1 MSRDLRGI
9 AIFAAAALL
18 LVMARGRI
26 AGGAAAAIS
35 MAPDSAIEHGARAAR
50 ATQQAP
56 PVTVFGVPVVTL
68 TRPEDK
74 SAKQPRFV
82 EATILPS
89 AGMNVLELKAYWP
102 GKGVIPV
109 IQSPRMTDAK
119 RMIEYGND
127 EFNNENFKIGGAI
140 LLPYPNRI
148 RGEVSADGKT
158 ILVKMGDRTVAL
170 PANWHGK
177 NPGARLVA
185 MHGLILGSKF
195 GDVKQENGA
204 EASTVSADLHAGN
217 FGGHWLSDTDV
228 SVRVALRDE
237 SLDLE
242 VTAKNVGKELLP
254 MAIGWHPYFNIP
266 SGERGQARLHIPADM
281 RVMVNNYDDV
291 FPRGQL
297 ASVAGTPYDF
307 RAAGGAA
314 LDGTYMDDGF
324 TDFKRDA
331 EGRAEFEVIDPK
343 ADYGLR
349 ILALSREIRSVQVY
363 SPLDQTFVA
372 VEPQYNLAD
381 PYNKHV
387 WHDLDTGVVWLKPG
401 ESTTWHVRL
410 ELFVPA
416 EK

>member
-1 MSRDLRGI
+1 MSKILRRI
-9 AIFAAAALL
+9 AIFAAAAALL
-18 LVMARGRI
+18 MMARGRI
-26 AGGAAAAIS
+26 AVGSAGASS
-35 MAPDSAIEHGARAAR
+35 MALNTAIEHGGRTTPT
-50 ATQQAP
+50 TQQAA
-56 PVTVFGVPVVTL
+56 PVTVFGAPVVTL

-89 AGMNVLELKAYWP
+89 AGMNVIELKAYWP

-109 IQSPRMTDAK
+109 IQSPNLSDAK
-119 RMIEYGND
+119 RMLEYGND

-148 RGEVSADGKT
+148 RGDVSADGKT
-158 ILVKMGDRTVAL
+158 ILVKMGDKTVSL

-195 GDVKQENGA
+195 GDVKQENGL

-228 SVRVALRDE
+228 TVRAALRDA

-242 VTAKNVGKELLP
+242 VTAKNVGKELMP

-266 SGERGQARLHIPADM
+266 SGDRAQARLHIPAGM
-281 RVMVNNYDDV
+281 REMANNYDDV

-297 ASVAGTPYDF
+297 ASVGGTPYDF
-307 RAAGGAA
+307 RAAGGAP
-314 LDGTYMDDGF
+314 LNHTYLDDGF
-324 TDFKRDA
+324 TDFQRDA
-331 EGRAEFEVIDPK
+331 EGRAAFEVMDPK

-349 ILALSREIRSVQVY
+349 ILALSREIRTVQVY

-372 VEPQYNLAD
+372 VEPQYNLTD

-410 ELFVPA
+410 ELFEPG
-416 EK
+416 K